1 MYISNNSYR
10 ILGVVSNASLKDVQ
24 KNISK
29 LKAFAKIGKKMD
41 LDYDLSCLN
50 LAELNRT
57 DALLLKSESQIKLD
71 KNRIQ
76 NSLFWFVD
84 ITPIDS
90 VALSHLIK
98 GDVVKSIEIWAKI
111 IKSNEVNSKNY
122 SAYSNLSTLLLF
134 SSLDASKT
142 DTFMKDSESSNKI
155 MRAFKLKKELISSTY
170 YNQYCESISKSIPIT
185 SDDAQ
190 EFFTT
195 TVIDV
200 LKKNYS
206 AKELS
211 KLFEGLDNQLMDSLT
226 ESLTGEPISNI
237 KNHIDIASQIIK
249 KNETSGVKAGKQLI
263 KHTLSDIK
271 QLNEVLSANDFMF
284 QTISDALA
292 NQILQCGILCFNATG
307 DDQAYLSSYK
317 YALQVAKGV
326 KTINRANE
334 SIKHCEEEKEVAT
347 QNQLIRL
354 INEFDEKY
362 NNWEEEQRNAHN
374 SFYGPAIGPPGAYM
388 FGAPKLKANPEK
400 LLAHVKHLLT
410 EFQVPFE
417 KLLQEHGEDSNIVRN
432 VWSNFIYRVFDVVKM
447 VLDDL
452 LGFSPSL
459 DSESTVNDTLVK
471 IKGFSNIMNDP
482 FILNTNKLIKL
493 DSDDNEFH
501 LKAKRELSRRLNNLE
516 ESKSKFDKDPIPP
529 QKKLTDQSNNNSSK
543 PSEGCYIAT
552 MVYGSYHHPNV
563 LVLRHFRDEILK
575 KSQFGRGFIKFYY
588 FTSPKLVVYLKSMTK
603 TNIMIKNG
611 LDYFV
616 NYILR

>member
-10 ILGVVSNASLKDVQ
+10 VLGVVSNASLKDVQ

-29 LKAFAKIGKKMD
+29 LKAFAKIGKQMD
-41 LDYDLSCLN
+41 LDYDFSCLN
-50 LAELNRT
+50 LSKLNRI
-57 DALLLKSESQIKLD
+57 DDLLLKSESQIKLD

-84 ITPIDS
+84 INPIDS

-98 GDVVKSIEIWAKI
+98 GDVVKSIEIWDKV
-111 IKSNEVNSKNY
+111 IKSNEVNSKNF

-134 SSLDASKT
+134 SSLDESKT
-142 DTFMKDSESSNKI
+142 DSFKKDSESSNKI
-155 MRAFKLKKELISSTY
+155 KRAFKLKQELISSTY
-170 YNQYCESISKSIPIT
+170 YNEYCESISKSIPIT

-200 LKKNYS
+200 LNKNYS

-211 KLFEGLDNQLMDSLT
+211 KLFEGLDNQLVNSLT
-226 ESLTGEPISNI
+226 ESLTDKPISSI
-237 KNHIDIASQIIK
+237 KNHIDTASILLKKDEKSGIK
-249 KNETSGVKAGKQLI
+249 SGKQLI
-263 KHTLSDIK
+263 KDSLADFK
-271 QLNEVLSANDFMF
+271 QLKEVLSPDDFKF

-292 NQILQCGILCFNATG
+292 NQILQCGILYFNATG

-317 YALQVAKGV
+317 YALQVAIGD
-326 KTINRANE
+326 KTKNRANE
-334 SIKHCEEEKEVAT
+334 SIKHCEEEKEAAT
-347 QNQLIRL
+347 QNQLVRL

-362 NNWEEEQRNAHN
+362 NNWEEEQRNAHF
-374 SFYGPAIGPPGAYM
+374 SFRGSAKGPPGANRI
-388 FGAPKLKANPEK
+388 GAPKLKANPEK
-400 LLAHVKHLLT
+400 LLPHVIYLLK
-410 EFQVPFE
+410 EFQTPFE
-417 KLLQEHGEDSNIVRN
+417 KLLQEQGDKSELVIN
-432 VWSNFIYRVFDVVKM
+432 VWSNFIYRVINVVEM
-447 VLDDL
+447 VLDE
-452 LGFSPSL
+452 GFRYKTKARVDEGLILFSGL
-459 DSESTVNDTLVK
+459 
-471 IKGFSNIMNDP
+471 SNIMNDS
-482 FILNTNKLIKL
+482 FIFNSIQLNSEANTSYIEVNL
-493 DSDDNEFH
+493 N
-501 LKAKRELSRRLNNLE
+501 LSMQLSYIMSAVSE
-516 ESKSKFDKDPIPP
+516 FDKEIIPKQQIP
-529 QKKLTDQSNNNSSK
+529 TSQTRTNSSNN
-543 PSEGCYIAT
+543 SEGCYIAT

-563 LVLRHFRDEILK
+563 LVLRRFRDEILK